1 MSAPKPGTPGPK
13 QPPWGL
19 IGAAIVCLAV
29 IYAGFVFFYR
39 VM

>member
-1 MSAPKPGTPGPK
+1 MSERKPGTDGPK

-19 IGAAIVCLAV
+19 IGAAIVLVAV
-29 IYAGFVFFYR
+29 IYVGFVFFSR

>member
-1 MSAPKPGTPGPK
+1 MSERKPGTPRPK
-13 QPPWGL
+13 QLPWGL
-19 IGAAIVCLAV
+19 IGAAIVVVAV